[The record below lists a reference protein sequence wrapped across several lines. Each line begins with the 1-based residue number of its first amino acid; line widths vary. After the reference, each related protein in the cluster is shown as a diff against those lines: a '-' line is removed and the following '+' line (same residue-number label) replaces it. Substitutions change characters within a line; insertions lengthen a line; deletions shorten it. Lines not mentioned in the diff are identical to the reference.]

1 MPSQL
6 RARERVIVNHLPLA
20 RALALRYRGRG
31 QPVDDLVQ
39 VASLALVKAADRW
52 EPERGLAFST
62 FAVPTILGEL
72 RRYFRDLTWDVR
84 PPRRL
89 QELTGVVTRAR
100 GELAG
105 ALGREPTSRELAE
118 RLDRPVAEIEEALTA
133 THARRGAPLDATK
146 GGQDDEYA
154 RIDARVAFQQLT
166 APLDARAREA
176 LRLRFED
183 DLHQHEIAA
192 RLGISQ
198 VGVSRLLRTA
208 LEELRRMSSP
218 PMAPETAPVM

>member
-1 MPSQL
+1 MSSPL
-6 RARERVIVNHLPLA
+6 RPRDRVIVNHLPLA

-31 QPVDDLVQ
+31 QSLDDLVQ

-52 EPERGLAFST
+52 EPDRGLSFST
-62 FAVPTILGEL
+62 YAVPTIVGEL
-72 RRYFRDLTWDVR
+72 RHYFRDHTWDVR

-89 QELTGVVTRAR
+89 QELSGAVAHAR

-105 ALGREPTSRELAE
+105 VLDREPTSAELAE
-118 RLDRPVAEIEEALTA
+118 RLDRPVAEIEEALEA
-133 THARRGAPLDATK
+133 THARRVEPLDAATASSH
-146 GGQDDEYA
+146 DDGYA
-154 RIDARVAFQQLT
+154 QVEARVTFQQLT

-192 RLGISQ
+192 RLGLSQ
-198 VGVSRLLRTA
+198 VSVSRLLRASLEA
-208 LEELRRMSSP
+208 LRHMSTP
-218 PMAPETAPVM
+218 QTCP